1 MSSSNLYENPRPTVR
16 SETMRSETMRSL
28 AEKKDKYID
37 GEWIGVAALVGVTL
51 VAALIIAVFTYYLI
65 TDDFSTTP
73 SGDPPAPGKYSALG
87 WVSTGGGLLMLF
99 LTTLFATLIGG
110 TLGLSF
116 KSKTASLA
124 AAVGSAVV
132 VSLVLYW
139 AFDAA
144 HANRAFQVMLWAVL
158 ATVGGVVLA
167 AWGWKMTKD
176 LAAEEVNATTAARA
190 QYSMYMLVAAIVV
203 GLILLLGF
211 WNIYSAVPVV

>member
-1 MSSSNLYENPRPTVR
+1 MSLNSSDTGVSPMSGPMSTRLATQRTF
-16 SETMRSETMRSL
+16 
-28 AEKKDKYID
+28 AEKKAAYTEGD
-37 GEWIGVAALVGVTL
+37 WISVAALVGVTL

-73 SGDPPAPGKYSALG
+73 TAGKYSALG
-87 WVSTGGGLLMLF
+87 WVSTGSGLLMLF
-99 LTTLFATLIGG
+99 LTTLFATLVGG

-124 AAVGSAVV
+124 GAVGAAVV
-132 VSLVLYW
+132 VSIVIYW

-144 HANRAFQVMLWAVL
+144 HADRAFQVMLWAVL

-176 LAAEEVNATTAARA
+176 LAAEEKNETTAARA

-211 WNIYSAVPVV
+211 WNIYSAVPVAP

>member
-1 MSSSNLYENPRPTVR
+1 MSSSNLYENQR
-16 SETMRSETMRSL
+16 SSTTRSDALRSL
-28 AEKKDKYID
+28 AEKKAAYTEGD
-37 GEWIGVAALVGVTL
+37 WISVAALVGVTL

-65 TDDFSTTP
+65 TDDFSATP
-73 SGDPPAPGKYSALG
+73 TPGKYSALG

-99 LTTLFATLIGG
+99 LTTLFATLVGG

-124 AAVGSAVV
+124 AAVGAAVV
-132 VSLVLYW
+132 VSLIIYW

-144 HANRAFQVMLWAVL
+144 HADRAFQVMLWAVL

-176 LAAEEVNATTAARA
+176 LADEEKSKATADRV

-211 WNIYSAVPVV
+211 WNIYSAVPV

>member
-1 MSSSNLYENPRPTVR
+1 MSATNSYDAQRPAGLTTVR
-16 SETMRSETMRSL
+16 GEALRSL
-28 AEKKDKYID
+28 NEKKEKYID
-37 GEWIGVAALVGVTL
+37 GDWIGVAALVGVTL

-65 TDDFSTTP
+65 TDDFSITP
-73 SGDPPAPGKYSALG
+73 VPPATTPGKYSGLG
-87 WVSTGGGLLMLF
+87 WVSTGSGLLMLF
-99 LTTLFATLIGG
+99 LTTLFATLVGG

-124 AAVGSAVV
+124 AAVGGAVI
-132 VSLVLYW
+132 VSLILYW

-144 HANRAFQVMLWAVL
+144 HNDRAFQVMMWAVL
-158 ATVGGVVLA
+158 AIVGGVVLA

-176 LAAEEVNATTAARA
+176 LAAEEKNETTAARA

-211 WNIYSAVPVV
+211 WNIYSVVPV